1 MASGEFDIA
10 SCPVRPLE
18 TNDLFDHKNLF
29 PSLQRRIGRSH
40 CFISAAWVKFS
51 LSHTEISR
59 AQPGHTSASTAKGE
73 GQRARPKGP
82 KNRSSRK
89 WSPGVTADP
98 IPRKSD
104 PGRIRCF
111 DPTLADPIRG
121 INGAMEFLLSTS
133 YSEL

>member
-10 SCPVRPLE
+10 LCPLRPLE

-29 PSLQRRIGRSH
+29 HH
-40 CFISAAWVKFS
+40 CSGVAAGLTVSYRLHGSVS

-59 AQPGHTSASTAKGE
+59 AQPGHASASTAKGG

-89 WSPGVTADP
+89 WSPVSQR
-98 IPRKSD
+98 IRKSD
-104 PGRIRCF
+104 PGRIGYTSGF

-121 INGAMEFLLSTS
+121 INGAMGFLLSTS
-133 YSEL
+133 HSEL